1 MADRTTVKRPL
12 SWPVVRIVLI
22 CSPALETVISP
33 ACPTTMVSHPCDQ
46 HRLEGTAGGTCRSF
60 RVFMTN
66 PTTCGNNGVRNL
78 VTLNSI
84 IPSWYEILWQSLANW
99 SLPAKRELM
108 MMEELCKPS
117 PTCCEFCVIFTPS
130 QLSSLPLN
138 PMHCRWLSAYPIS
151 SHRSRPSPSPQRL
164 VNMLFFH
171 HHPASFFFGIKF
183 KSSFFSLHCLTCFS
197 FTLKW
202 LAAPLL
208 VFTSAYSY
216 NFQLKSTFTVEWMMG
231 TYSKNG
237 TWWKRRGTTAVHDCS
252 WLLRDASRLPW
263 NLLSYKVRSPSMLL
277 EVTQ

>member
-12 SWPVVRIVLI
+12 SWPVVRIVFI

-78 VTLNSI
+78 VTLDLI

-108 MMEELCKPS
+108 MMDELCKPS
-117 PTCCEFCVIFTPS
+117 PTCCEFCVVFTPS

-138 PMHCRWLSAYPIS
+138 PMHCRWLSSIQAVTITSTSGKHAFLPPPS
-151 SHRSRPSPSPQRL
+151 S
-164 VNMLFFH
+164 LFLLWHQVQVIFLQ
-171 HHPASFFFGIKF
+171 P
-183 KSSFFSLHCLTCFS
+183 
-197 FTLKW
+197 
-202 LAAPLL
+202 PL
-208 VFTSAYSY
+208 S
-216 NFQLKSTFTVEWMMG
+216 
-231 TYSKNG
+231 
-237 TWWKRRGTTAVHDCS
+237 H
-252 WLLRDASRLPW
+252 
-263 NLLSYKVRSPSMLL
+263 MLL
-277 EVTQ
+277 IHTEMTGCSSVGVHLSILLQLSA